1 MSLAEL
7 LEHGRWATVAPG
19 TPLVT
24 QGEPSDLFYVIHS
37 GQATVSKDGREIRT
51 LGPGAHFGEIGLLAS
66 TPRTAS
72 VTTLT
77 PMRAFALDREGFDRV
92 VADAFTRGS
101 LKLATGRTWH
111 H

>member
-1 MSLAEL
+1 MP
-7 LEHGRWATVAPG
+7 PG

-24 QGEPSDLFYVIHS
+24 QGEASDLFYVIHS
-37 GQATVSKDGREIRT
+37 GQATVSRDGRDIRT
-51 LGPGAHFGEIGLLAS
+51 LGPGAYFGEIGLLAS
-66 TPRTAS
+66 RRRTAT

-77 PMRAFALDREGFDRV
+77 PVRAFALDREGFDRV